1 MSENTDK
8 NRDKRLDNLE
18 PTKWK
23 PGESGNP
30 AGRPKGRR
38 DYATVYKEALMKL
51 AELNGKTPDELE
63 VELLTNAII
72 NARKG
77 DYRFYKDVVD
87 RMYGSAQQ
95 NIDVMSAGDKLE
107 TNVIVFKNFDGTDR
121 KQ

>member
-1 MSENTDK
+1 MEKNTGK
-8 NRDKRLDNLE
+8 NRGIENLI
-18 PTKWK
+18 PFK

-121 KQ
+121 K